1 MPTRPYALKNLDD
14 TSRIWI
20 YQANRKLSKTEILLV
35 RDETIKFLEQWN
47 AHGNELKAGF
57 SVLKD
62 YFLVIGVDESFAQA
76 SGCSI
81 DSSVG
86 LIRKL
91 NGYLN
96 MDFLDRQLVTV
107 QNTDDEIIQYSLKE
121 VPEKVESG
129 EILPGT
135 LMFNTLIQTVGEM
148 KNNWLIPA
156 KDSWMKRYFK

>member
-1 MPTRPYALKNLDD
+1 MSTRPYALNNLDD

-62 YFLVIGVDESFAQA
+62 YFLIIGVDESFAQA

-86 LIRKL
+86 LVRKL
-91 NGYLN
+91 NEYLGI
-96 MDFLDRQLVTV
+96 DFLNRQLTSI
-107 QNTDDEIIQYSLKE
+107 QNSEDQVVQYSLKE
-121 VPEKVESG
+121 IPDQIESG
-129 EILPGT
+129 HILPGT
-135 LMFNTLIQTVGEM
+135 LMFNTMIQTVGEL
-148 KNNWLIPA
+148 KDNWLIPA